1 MKTLIIAREEVAKV
15 LTPSEAIRT
24 VQKAFKAYGLKQADM
39 PAKTYLYFK
48 KGDLRAMPAYVH
60 GQGLDVAGIKSVSV
74 HPENRRYKLPTV
86 TGVIIL
92 TDPRNGYP
100 LAILDGTYLTNMR
113 TGAAGALAAK
123 LLSRHDA
130 KTAGF
135 VGCGDQARTQLE
147 CLLKVRRLSRVIVW
161 ERSPKS
167 RSAQQ
172 FCSWAKETYGLEVAR
187 VSEIDEA
194 TLDVDILVTTTPS
207 REPLVSKVSPG
218 VHINAIGADAEGKQE
233 ISPRIMRRA
242 KIVIDDWNQASHS
255 GEINVP
261 LRKRQLA
268 RRDIYAELGEIAA
281 GMREGRASKEEITLF
296 DSTGLAIQD
305 VTCAFAVYN
314 HYRDKDECLRIDLI

>member
-1 MKTLIIAREEVAKV
+1 MKTLIIRHEEVTKV
-15 LTPSEAIRT
+15 LTPSGAIRA
-24 VQKAFKAYGLKQADM
+24 VEKAFKAHGLRQADM
-39 PAKTYLYFK
+39 PAKTYLTFK

-60 GQGLDVAGIKSVSV
+60 GQGLDIAGIKSVSV

-86 TGVIIL
+86 MGVIIL

-123 LLSRHDA
+123 LLSKRNA
-130 KTAGF
+130 KVAGF
-135 VGCGDQARTQLE
+135 VGCGDQARTQLK
-147 CLLKVRRLSRVIVW
+147 CLLKVRRLRRIIVW

-167 RSAQQ
+167 RSARR
-172 FCSWAKETYGLEVAR
+172 FCSWAKETFGLETAR
-187 VSEIDEA
+187 ASEIDEA

-207 REPLVSKVSPG
+207 LKPLVSRVSPG
-218 VHINAIGADAEGKQE
+218 THINAIGADAKGKQE
-233 ISPRIMRRA
+233 ISTGILRRA

-261 LRKRQLA
+261 LEKRQLA
-268 RRDIYAELGEIAA
+268 RKDIYAELGEIAA
-281 GMREGRASKEEITLF
+281 GKQEGRSSGEEVTLF

-305 VTCAFAVYN
+305 VTCAFAVYK
-314 HYRDKDECLRIDLI
+314 HYRHKDECLRVDLI